1 MTVKAAIEALRHDV
15 DVWDGVSRVT
25 DVAGQDARGLTLT
38 ENDLSWAGNYTALQ
52 GTYDEIQLKVATL
65 LGEATTVF
73 TGLSTALDKVADA
86 YQLSD
91 TKAAADLLGVWDV
104 RE

>member
-1 MTVKAAIEALRHDV
+1 
-15 DVWDGVSRVT
+15 
-25 DVAGQDARGLTLT
+25 
-38 ENDLSWAGNYTALQ
+38 
-52 GTYDEIQLKVATL
+52 VATL
-65 LGEATTVF
+65 LSEATTVF

-91 TKAAADLLGVWDV
+91 TKAAADLKGVWDV